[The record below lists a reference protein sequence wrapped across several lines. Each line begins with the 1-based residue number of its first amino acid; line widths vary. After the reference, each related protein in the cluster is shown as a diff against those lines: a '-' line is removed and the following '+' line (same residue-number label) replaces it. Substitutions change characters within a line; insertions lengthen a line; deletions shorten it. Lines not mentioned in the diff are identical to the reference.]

1 MTFVFVSIGSWIFLR
16 RNKMARSKEFDEK
29 AVLRK
34 AMELFWEQ
42 GYEKTSMQDLVDHMG
57 IHRRSIYDTFGD
69 KRSLFLASLNHYE
82 ELIANEMESIIS
94 SNSSIKQAIHDVF
107 IFILNSIEHYPKGC
121 LSVNA
126 AIELSLL
133 DKEIGRIVTKM
144 FNRTEDM
151 FNNLIKRGQASGEL
165 SKEIDSDNTS
175 RFLHNNLVGIRVLIK
190 TNYNKKELEGIITL
204 ALSVLD

>member
-1 MTFVFVSIGSWIFLR
+1 
-16 RNKMARSKEFDEK
+16 MARSKEFDEK

-69 KRSLFLASLNHYE
+69 KRLLFLASLNHYE
-82 ELIANEMESIIS
+82 ELIVNEMERIIS
-94 SNSSIKQAIHDVF
+94 STSSIKQTIRDVF
-107 IFILNSIEHYPKGC
+107 IFVLNSIEQYPKGC

-151 FNNLIKRGQASGEL
+151 FNNLIKRGQTSGEL

>member
-1 MTFVFVSIGSWIFLR
+1 
-16 RNKMARSKEFDEK
+16 MARSKEFDEK

-82 ELIANEMESIIS
+82 ELIVNEMERIIS
-94 SNSSIKQAIHDVF
+94 STSSIKQTIRDVF
-107 IFILNSIEHYPKGC
+107 IFVLNSIEQYPKGC

-133 DKEIGRIVTKM
+133 DKEIGCIVTKM

-151 FNNLIKRGQASGEL
+151 FNNLIKRGQTSGEL